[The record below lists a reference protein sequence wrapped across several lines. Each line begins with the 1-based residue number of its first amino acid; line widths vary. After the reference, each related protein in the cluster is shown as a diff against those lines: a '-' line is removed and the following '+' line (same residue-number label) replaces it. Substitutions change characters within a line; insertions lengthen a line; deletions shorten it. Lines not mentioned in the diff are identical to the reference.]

1 MAKLVHKFQFASH
14 NRSLKDIKTYYD
26 RVLDSL
32 EYQYSREHNADYD
45 VIFANKSEAE
55 VAAELDRLKEELSM
69 EGAFELLAYLEK
81 VFRTDCHIRC
91 TRRYKDDLSKSFKD
105 VYKSVGKIQYK
116 IGFVDVIVAGWKK
129 FFLEQDPHNQDV
141 LDMFSQI
148 NDFFNF
154 RNWMAHGRY
163 WDYPYSRGKHNFD
176 VVWIMVNEVENAFSG
191 KFYAYER
198 VGERV

>member
-91 TRRYKDDLSKSFKD
+91 TRLYKDDLSKSFKD
-105 VYKSVGKIQYK
+105 VYKSVVKIQYK
-116 IGFVDVIVAGWKK
+116 IGFIDVIVAGWKK
-129 FFLEQDPHNQDV
+129 KIWNRTHTIRTFLICSV
-141 LDMFSQI
+141 RLTTFSI
-148 NDFFNF
+148 
-154 RNWMAHGRY
+154 
-163 WDYPYSRGKHNFD
+163 
-176 VVWIMVNEVENAFSG
+176 SG
-191 KFYAYER
+191 TGWLMGAIGIIHIAGGNIILMLYGLWLMK
-198 VGERV
+198 

>member
-32 EYQYSREHNADYD
+32 EYQYSREHNVDYD

-116 IGFVDVIVAGWKK
+116 IGFIDVIVAGWKK